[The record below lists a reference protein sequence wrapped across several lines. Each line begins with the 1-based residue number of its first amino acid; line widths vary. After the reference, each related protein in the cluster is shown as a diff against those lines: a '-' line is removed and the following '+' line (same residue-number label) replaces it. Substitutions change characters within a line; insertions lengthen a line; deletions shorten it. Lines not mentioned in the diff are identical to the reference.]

1 MKPVTQGLSA
11 TSPLGDLGAI
21 VTEGESLARHT
32 WYRIGGPAKYFVR
45 PRSVEELSAVV
56 RRCRENLV
64 PVYFLGKGA
73 NLLVSDAGVDGA
85 VVRLSE
91 PAWESMAING
101 DVVKVGAG
109 ADMARLVV
117 DTCRAGLS
125 GLECMAGI
133 PGTVGGVVRMN
144 AGGKFGDF
152 GTSVMSL
159 ELMDEAGKA
168 REYAREEVAF
178 HYRHADLPVPYVLS
192 ATVRLEPTD
201 PDELAR
207 KMREIWM
214 YKRNSQPLNAK
225 SAGCVFKNPAPEAS
239 GGRSAGAL
247 IDQAGLKGTRVGGA
261 FVSTMHA
268 NFFTADPGTKA
279 AEVLALIARVEETV
293 ERRFGVKLQREV
305 QVWG

>member
-1 MKPVTQGLSA
+1 M
-11 TSPLGDLGAI
+11 
-21 VTEGESLARHT
+21 
-32 WYRIGGPAKYFVR
+32 
-45 PRSVEELSAVV
+45 
-56 RRCRENLV
+56 
-64 PVYFLGKGA
+64 
-73 NLLVSDAGVDGA
+73 
-85 VVRLSE
+85 RL
-91 PAWESMAING
+91 
-101 DVVKVGAG
+101 
-109 ADMARLVV
+109 
-117 DTCRAGLS
+117 
-125 GLECMAGI
+125 
-133 PGTVGGVVRMN
+133 
-144 AGGKFGDF
+144 
-152 GTSVMSL
+152 SVMSL
-159 ELMDEAGKA
+159 ELMDETGKV
-168 REYAREEVAF
+168 RDYAREEVAF